1 MPRNELNVLYPRA
14 IPLGAV
20 PRGLRTRIPPA
31 APRTLFDIERPV
43 TSFRLL
49 LAAGLSFTLMTG
61 PSPALPAA
69 TPRLDAAYQVAAA
82 DTQTAGKRTTTQ
94 KKSSASTKKSTT
106 TQKKQTTRKSS
117 TTSKSTTRKSAAR
130 KSTSAAKAPVRK
142 SLQTEKEKSKAES
155 EKASV
160 DQRLVALQKELSEKE
175 ARQEAADRALQK
187 ADQAISEANRR
198 LRDLKTERRTVERQ
212 LQNLKRDGRNVSAE
226 LQRAESLVGQIARAQ
241 YVHSRRESWQTLLDG
256 SNPNTLTLEAAQL
269 RYLARAQTR
278 AVAELEEKH
287 QKIRSVADETQSRQS
302 ELARIA
308 RDEEKSRKELLS
320 EKKDRQAAASKLKKE
335 IASQRA
341 AIDKLTKDQA
351 RLGSLV
357 ASIDKRLTAERAAEA
372 AAQKKAEE
380 EAKKKNSRPVVRQ
393 PAPGT
398 NFAKL
403 KGKLS
408 RPVAG
413 RVVARFGSQRTGSAR
428 WQGLLFRAPEGAEVV
443 ACAPGTVVF
452 ADWLRGYGNL
462 VIVDHGNTYLSVYAN
477 NESIFKNV
485 GDRVK
490 QGETISSVGASG
502 GDDEPGLYFEIRRG
516 GKPVDPSPWL
526 SAK

>member
-1 MPRNELNVLYPRA
+1 MPRNELNVLCPRA
-14 IPLGAV
+14 FPLGAV

-61 PSPALPAA
+61 PSPALLAA
-69 TPRLDAAYQVAAA
+69 TPRLDAAYQVATA
-82 DTQTAGKRTTTQ
+82 DTQTAKKRTTST

-106 TQKKQTTRKSS
+106 TKKAQTTRKSS
-117 TTSKSTTRKSAAR
+117 KSTAQKSAAR
-130 KSTSAAKAPVRK
+130 KSTSTTKAPVRK

-175 ARQEAADRALQK
+175 ARQEAADRALKK

-212 LQNLKRDGRNVSAE
+212 LQNLKRDGRNVSEE

-241 YVHSRRESWQTLLDG
+241 YVHSRRESWQTLLEG

-278 AVAELEEKH
+278 AVAALEDKH
-287 QKIRSVADETQSRQS
+287 RKIRSVADETQSRQS

-335 IASQRA
+335 IASQQA

-413 RVVARFGSQRTGSAR
+413 RVVARFGSQRTGSAK
-428 WQGLLFRAPEGAEVV
+428 WQGLLIRAPEGAEVV

>member
-14 IPLGAV
+14 FPLGAV
-20 PRGLRTRIPPA
+20 LRGLRTRIPPVA
-31 APRTLFDIERPV
+31 QRTLFDTERPV

-61 PSPALPAA
+61 PSPALLAA
-69 TPRLDAAYQVAAA
+69 PPRTDATYQVAAA
-82 DTQTAGKRTTTQ
+82 DTQATKKRTTST
-94 KKSSASTKKSTT
+94 KKSSASTKKNT
-106 TQKKQTTRKSS
+106 TTRK
-117 TTSKSTTRKSAAR
+117 TQTPR
-130 KSTSAAKAPVRK
+130 KSTSTPKTPVRK
-142 SLQTEKEKSKAES
+142 SLLTEKEKSKAES

-198 LRDLKTERRTVERQ
+198 LRDLKIERRTVERQ

-226 LQRAESLVGQIARAQ
+226 LQRAELLVGQIARAQ
-241 YVHSRRESWQTLLDG
+241 YVHSRRESWQTLLEG

-278 AVAELEEKH
+278 AVAALEEKH

-335 IASQRA
+335 IASQQA

-351 RLGSLV
+351 RLGNLV

-372 AAQKKAEE
+372 AAQRKAEE
-380 EAKKKNSRPVVRQ
+380 EAKKNSRPVVRQ

-398 NFAKL
+398 NFARL

-413 RVVARFGSQRTGSAR
+413 RIVARFGSKRTGSAK
-428 WQGLLFRAPEGAEVV
+428 WQGLLIRAPEGAEVV

-462 VIVDHGNTYLSVYAN
+462 VIVDHGNTYLSIYAN